1 MRIAYQFS
9 EGELLPLVFLR
20 LKGKAEW
27 VEVLAYVDTGVSY
40 SVFHADVAEI
50 LGLRLEDGELR
61 EMEIGDGNKLKVY
74 LHQVLISLGGKEFSA
89 YVGFSKGLGV
99 GFNVIGRKS
108 IFDKFII
115 CFNEKEK
122 YMEFAPLDNHDP
134 LHL

>member
-1 MRIAYQFS
+1 MRITYQFS

-27 VEVLAYVDTGVSY
+27 VEVLAYVDTGASY

-74 LHQVLISLGGKEFSA
+74 LHQVSVFLAEKEFVA
-89 YVGFSKGLGV
+89 DIGFSKGLGV

-108 IFDKFII
+108 LFDRFII

-122 YMEFAPLDNHDP
+122 YMEFTPLP
-134 LHL
+134 